1 MDLDGLDAVQF
12 AALDAVQ
19 LAALDARLAELGSVA
34 VAFSGGVD
42 SSVLAHAA
50 YRVLGSAAVA
60 VVADSASLPRRELE
74 EARHVAKAIGIRLVE
89 LATDEQDDPDYQ
101 ANRGDRCYFCKA
113 ALFRALDAWRSSEG
127 IPWAALGEIADD
139 ALDDRPGRRA
149 AQEAGVVAPLAEAGF
164 TQAQVRAYARAFALP
179 VADKPAMACLA
190 SRIPVGTRVSRE
202 LLGTVERAEDGLR
215 DLGLRVVRVR
225 HQGAHASVELGAAD
239 LAEVERD
246 ERPARQAVLAAG
258 FQTVSFDRYLSP
270 AERAARATADPA

>member
-1 MDLDGLDAVQF
+1 M
-12 AALDAVQ
+12 
-19 LAALDARLAELGSVA
+19 A

-50 YRVLGSAAVA
+50 RRVLGDAAVA
-60 VVADSASLPRRELE
+60 VLADSASLPRRELE
-74 EARHVAKAIGIRLVE
+74 DARRIAAEIGIRLVE

-113 ALFRALDAWRSSEG
+113 ALFRALDAWRRGEG

-149 AQEAGVVAPLAEAGF
+149 AREAGVVAPLADVGF
-164 TQAQVRAYARAFALP
+164 TKAEVRAYARLHGLA

-190 SRIPVGTRVSRE
+190 SRIPVGTRVTPS
-202 LLGTVERAEDGLR
+202 LLAEVERAEDGLR

-225 HQGAHASVELGAAD
+225 HRGRAAAVELGGED
-239 LAEVERD
+239 LARLEDLRFAAERVV
-246 ERPARQAVLAAG
+246 RAAG
-258 FQTVSFDRYLSP
+258 FEEVSFDRYWSP
-270 AERAARATADPA
+270 TERAAGADSPLGQQASS

>member
-1 MDLDGLDAVQF
+1 MDGLDAAQV
-12 AALDAVQ
+12 AALDG
-19 LAALDARLAELGSVA
+19 RLAELGSVA

-50 YRVLGSAAVA
+50 HRVLGSAAVA

-74 EARHVAKAIGIRLVE
+74 EARQVAQSIGIRLVE

-113 ALFRALDAWRSSEG
+113 ALFRALDAWRAAEG

-164 TQAQVRAYARAFALP
+164 TKEQVRAYARAFALP
-179 VADKPAMACLA
+179 VAEKPAMACLA
-190 SRIPVGTRVSRE
+190 SRIPVGTRVTRE
-202 LLGTVERAEDGLR
+202 LLSTVERAENGLR

-225 HQGAHASVELGAAD
+225 HQGEHASVELGAMD
-239 LAEVERD
+239 LEEVARD
-246 ERPARQAVLAAG
+246 DAAPRRAVLAAG
-258 FQTVSFDRYLSP
+258 FRTVAFGRYLTP
-270 AERAARATADPA
+270 AERAARPSPGPA

>member
-1 MDLDGLDAVQF
+1 VDLDGLDAVQF

-50 YRVLGSAAVA
+50 HRVLGSAAVA

-74 EARHVAKAIGIRLVE
+74 EARQVAKAIGIRLVE

-164 TQAQVRAYARAFALP
+164 TKDQVRAYARAFALP

-202 LLGTVERAEDGLR
+202 LLGTVERAEDRLR